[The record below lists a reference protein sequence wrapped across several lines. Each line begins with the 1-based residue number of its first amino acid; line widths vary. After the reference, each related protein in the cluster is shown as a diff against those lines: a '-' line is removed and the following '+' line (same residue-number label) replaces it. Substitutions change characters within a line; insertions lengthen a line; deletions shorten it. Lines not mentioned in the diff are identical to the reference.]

1 MIPTTTERT
10 GVVTTGLEASTVLLA
25 GPAAATEAEV
35 AGLLLVAAPVLML
48 TDTAI
53 DVLAVLGVFL
63 WVVALLVLVSVD
75 ASRAAHRRHTHQHD
89 GTRQRRDT
97 HHRSWVRR

>member
-10 GVVTTGLEASTVLLA
+10 GVVTTGVEASTVLLA
-25 GPAAATEAEV
+25 GPAAATEVEV
-35 AGLLLVAAPVLML
+35 AGMLLAASPVLML

-53 DVLAVLGVFL
+53 NVLAVLGVAL
-63 WVVALLVLVSVD
+63 WVVALLVLVSID

-89 GTRQRRDT
+89 GKPQRRLA
-97 HHRSWVRR
+97 HHRWWIRR